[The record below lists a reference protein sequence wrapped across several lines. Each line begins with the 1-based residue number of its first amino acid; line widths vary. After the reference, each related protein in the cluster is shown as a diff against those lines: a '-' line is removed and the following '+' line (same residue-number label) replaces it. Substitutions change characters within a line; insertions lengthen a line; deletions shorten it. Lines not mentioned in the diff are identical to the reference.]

1 MSQAQLQ
8 PPQLPPLVCSRCGSM
23 NPPYATQCWL
33 CSGASSAGSTSG
45 SSAGLSGTVA
55 GLVPADQYVADPAIA
70 RWHARTQTICA
81 ALLVVCVVL
90 TVLIAIG
97 IAVDQPGALI
107 AFGIVVGP
115 AYLATGLRALRS
127 MTTHEKMDA
136 SKLLI
141 TFILSGTFTVLAIF
155 FLVIASFVAFFVW
168 CLYEVANG
176 RV

>member
-33 CSGASSAGSTSG
+33 CSGGDRASSA
-45 SSAGLSGTVA
+45 VA
-55 GLVPADQYVADPAIA
+55 ALVPADQYVSDPAIA

-127 MTTHEKMDA
+127 MTTNEKMDA
-136 SKLLI
+136 SKLLF

-155 FLVIASFVAFFVW
+155 LLVIACFVCFFVW
-168 CLYEVANG
+168 CLYAVASG
-176 RV
+176 QV